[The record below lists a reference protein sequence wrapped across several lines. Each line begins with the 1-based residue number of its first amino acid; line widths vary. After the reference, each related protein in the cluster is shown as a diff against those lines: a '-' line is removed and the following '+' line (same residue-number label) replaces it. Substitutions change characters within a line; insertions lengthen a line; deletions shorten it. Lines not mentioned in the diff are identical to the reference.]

1 MMDVLSYNKNK
12 KNENF
17 QTGILN
23 DDYQSLL

>member
-12 KNENF
+12 KMKIF
-17 QTGILN
+17 KQRYLN